1 MKIAH
6 VKSLYGPIGGIESM
20 LEGVM
25 PDLDAVSNTK
35 VVIFFVAHK
44 RDADL
49 ERRLTANGAVEC
61 RFIRWRGLKSLPLV
75 ARQFSKELKTAEIDV
90 VHTHDMRANLLAA
103 ISKPFRTAR
112 WLCQI
117 HGWLGHTHK
126 GVHRFYETIDRRLVR
141 YADHVLVGS
150 YATLE
155 EVRSEGAKSSS
166 VAWNAV
172 VLPAIGGA
180 RKAELG
186 LPDDQVIFTILGR
199 LHEGKGQDLF
209 LKALGKIS
217 ANPHWYG
224 IIVGVGEQE
233 SHLKQLAQEL
243 GILNR
248 IRFTGFVKSTSPWI
262 AASDVVVV
270 PSRKESLPLT
280 CLEGMAHAKAVI
292 VSNAGDLSRVVTHEQ
307 NGLVV
312 PIGDVDRLASAME
325 RLTENPAERKRMGL
339 AARRHVE
346 THHTT
351 EKLAEKMA
359 QAAQNLLSR

>member
-25 PDLDAVSNTK
+25 PDLAAIPEANVT
-35 VVIFFVAHK
+35 VFFVAHK
-44 RDADL
+44 HDADL
-49 ERRLTANGAVEC
+49 ERRLTADGAVDC
-61 RFIRWRGLKSLPLV
+61 RFIHWRGLKSLPLV
-75 ARQFSKELKTAEIDV
+75 AWQFSRELKAAGIDV

-103 ISKPFRTAR
+103 TSKPFRRAR

-126 GVHRFYETIDRRLVR
+126 GVHRFYETIDRNLVR

-155 EVRSEGAKSSS
+155 EVRAQGAKSSS

-172 VLPAIGGA
+172 TLPAIEGA
-180 RKAELG
+180 QKTDLG
-186 LPDDQVIFTILGR
+186 LAKDKVIFTILGR
-199 LHEGKGQDLF
+199 LHAGKGQDLF
-209 LKALGKIS
+209 LQALGKIRD
-217 ANPHWYG
+217 NPHWHG
-224 IIVGVGEQE
+224 MIVGVGEQDAQ
-233 SHLKQLAQEL
+233 LKQLAQDL
-243 GILNR
+243 GIFER
-248 IRFTGFVKSTSPWI
+248 VRFTGFVKTTSPWI
-262 AASDVVVV
+262 AASDVIVV

-292 VSNAGDLSRVVTHEQ
+292 VSEAGDLARVVTHEQ
-307 NGLVV
+307 NGLVI
-312 PIGDVDRLASAME
+312 PIGGVGRLASAMQ
-325 RLTENPAERKRMGL
+325 RLIENPDERKRMGL
-339 AARRHVE
+339 SARRQIE

-351 EKLAEKMA
+351 GRLAEKMTE
-359 QAAQNLLSR
+359 AARDLLSR